1 MCFFAII
8 LGFCVS
14 LPTCREGLMQYLVLV
29 EDEETASEAV
39 EIEDLFQAEDD
50 SASSSD
56 ESSES
61 DDSSS
66 SED

>member
-1 MCFFAII
+1 MRFFAII

-14 LPTCREGLMQYLVLV
+14 LPTCREGLRQYLVLV
-29 EDEETASEAV
+29 EDEEMAAEAI
-39 EIEDLFQAEDD
+39 EIDDLFQLEDD

-61 DDSSS
+61 DASSS